1 MSDDVKPLET
11 PKEDRRI
18 DYNKVAD
25 DIIAMLAERGANMS
39 DARVILGYAND
50 LLVFM
55 PVVHPVRRG

>member
-1 MSDDVKPLET
+1 LGQVK
-11 PKEDRRI
+11 DRRI
-18 DYNKVAD
+18 DRNKAAD
-25 DIIAMLAERGANMS
+25 DIIAMLAERGANMN